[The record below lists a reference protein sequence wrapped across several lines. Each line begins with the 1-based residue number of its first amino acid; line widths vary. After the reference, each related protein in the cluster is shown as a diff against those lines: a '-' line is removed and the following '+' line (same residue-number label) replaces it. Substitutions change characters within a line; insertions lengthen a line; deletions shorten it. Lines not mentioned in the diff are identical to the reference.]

1 MAESSRTE
9 LPKKDTVPVT
19 EALRQGIGIEIQV
32 LDDFSGLLES
42 INTAHNAHLMQRPEG
57 LHITVITPREK
68 TKLRTLHDK
77 EIMVLKEAYAK
88 LNNPGELTI
97 TGVGFIDADTRS
109 DALPQDKGKK
119 TAFIAVDAPSLQR
132 FRKEI
137 GLPEKDF
144 HITLGIQGEDIH
156 ERVAVTQSGKMSTEA
171 MPKKAD
177 TALSSLAPQS
187 VRIGELYIL
196 RSLKPF
202 AKTII
207 R

>member
-1 MAESSRTE
+1 MAESSRSD
-9 LPKKDTVPVT
+9 LPKKDTAPIA

-32 LDDFSGLLES
+32 LDDFSSLLTS
-42 INTAHNAHLMQRPEG
+42 INTATNAHLMQRPEG

-68 TKLRTLHDK
+68 AKVRALHDK
-77 EIMVLKEAYAK
+77 EVTLLKDAYAK
-88 LNNPGELTI
+88 LSSPGELTI
-97 TGVGFIDADTRS
+97 TGVGFIDADTRN
-109 DALPQDKGKK
+109 DTLPQDKGKK
-119 TAFIAVDAPSLQR
+119 TAYIAVDVPSLRQ

-156 ERVAVTQSGKMSTEA
+156 ERVAETQSGKMIAEA

-177 TALSSLAPQS
+177 AALSLLAPQS
-187 VRIGELYIL
+187 VHIGELYIL

-202 AKTII
+202 AKTTI